1 MRSPSCPRRPARHA
15 RRYAAAP
22 AAAVRGRPHD
32 LAACGE
38 AKLNGMDLSGMP
50 TGDFQLRDTEDRE
63 RRLAD
68 YRGQAVLLFFGFTQC
83 PDVCPTA
90 LTRAT
95 EIKRLLGADAG
106 KLRVLFITVD
116 PERDT
121 LKS

>member
-1 MRSPSCPRRPARHA
+1 MRSPSCPRRPARA

-32 LAACGE
+32 LAACGQ
-38 AKLNGMDLSGMP
+38 AKLNGMDLSACPPAISSCVTPRIASAGWP
-50 TGDFQLRDTEDRE
+50 TTVARPCCCSSASPNAG
-63 RRLAD
+63 RL
-68 YRGQAVLLFFGFTQC
+68 
-83 PDVCPTA
+83 PTA

>member
-1 MRSPSCPRRPARHA
+1 
-15 RRYAAAP
+15 
-22 AAAVRGRPHD
+22 
-32 LAACGE
+32 
-38 AKLNGMDLSGMP
+38 MP

-116 PERDT
+116 PGAT
-121 LKS
+121 PLKS